1 MNDLEKKLTPCT
13 KCGSRPRLVER
24 GGWWRV
30 RCSNCNAAMHH
41 EVPSPCEAAAQWNA
55 TTAHIKE
62 NEKENGQ

>member
-13 KCGSRPRLVER
+13 KCGARPRLVER

-30 RCSNCNAAMHH
+30 HCSKCNAAMHH
-41 EVPSPCEAAAQWNA
+41 EVPSPYEAVAQWNA

-62 NEKENGQ
+62 AK